1 MIILILEI
9 AAGIAAYYF
18 MKKKLTEKYS
28 ESFVKSVKWML
39 ISPIVQVLVF
49 VSVCTSALMYTQV
62 IDEATRARS
71 GVGLSSLFGSGLG
84 GSSDYSLGSRYTESL
99 MESPAF
105 QDVALSALVTMFVGL
120 VAAVLF
126 VIMAIRQFR
135 GIFGKGSENRLK
147 TAHKVTLITTYAV
160 QFSLAWRTISVADY
174 AYHLSDDTF
183 KYGTYIGLL
192 IVVLVLGTLSDKFM
206 KNASLFFEQ
215 READMTAKQAATEQ
229 PSPAATPS
237 SSKVEQLQELK
248 NMLDQGILTQEEF
261 DNEKRK
267 LLNQ

>member
-28 ESFVKSVKWML
+28 EGFVKSVKWML
-39 ISPIVQVLVF
+39 ISPIVQILVF
-49 VSVCTSALMYTQV
+49 VPVCVSAMLYTNVITDVIRLRNAGSVSSIFG
-62 IDEATRARS
+62 IDS
-71 GVGLSSLFGSGLG
+71 MGLSDYGLGSG
-84 GSSDYSLGSRYTESL
+84 YATSL
-99 MESPAF
+99 MSSPDF
-105 QDVALSALVTMFVGL
+105 QDVALSAIVTAFVAL

-126 VIMAIRQFR
+126 IIMAIRQFR
-135 GIFGKGSENRLK
+135 GIFGEGRENRVK
-147 TAHKVTLITTYAV
+147 MAHKMTLLATYAV
-160 QFSLAWRTISVADY
+160 EICLTWRAVCIFDY
-174 AYHLSDDTF
+174 VFGSSDETG
-183 KYGTYIGLL
+183 KYGTYIGLI
-192 IVVLVLGTLSDKFM
+192 IVVLVLGFFSDKFM

-215 READMTAKQAATEQ
+215 KEADMAAKQAATEQ
-229 PSPAATPS
+229 PSPTVTPS

-248 NMLDQGILTQEEF
+248 SMLDRGILTQEEF